1 MIEFLV
7 GNYIV
12 DRINHKKKLKE
23 GFTDTMDRVPFV
35 DPSDKTVVAALIVSL
50 VISFI
55 TAYIA
60 FMCNGGENAGVRFI
74 TTIFAFF
81 FSGIYLIYYFIVY
94 IIFDAKCSGTE
105 DIIPTRNI
113 KAVINRRY
121 KKNKRRKSS

>member
-23 GFTDTMDRVPFV
+23 GFTDTTDRVPFV

-81 FSGIYLIYYFIVY
+81 FSGIYLIYYFIIY
-94 IIFDAKCSGTE
+94 IIFDAKCSGSD
-105 DIIPTRNI
+105 DIIPKNI
-113 KAVINRRY
+113 SLTIN
-121 KKNKRRKSS
+121 KKSKRRKSR

>member
-1 MIEFLV
+1 MMEFLV

-12 DRINHKKKLKE
+12 DRINHKKKIKE
-23 GFTDTMDRVPFV
+23 GFTDTMERVPFFDV
-35 DPSDKTVVAALIVSL
+35 SDQTAVAVLIVSL

-81 FSGIYLIYYFIVY
+81 FSGIYLIYYFIIY
-94 IIFDAKCSGTE
+94 IIFDAKCSGSD
-105 DIIPTRNI
+105 DIIPKNI
-113 KAVINRRY
+113 SLTIN
-121 KKNKRRKSS
+121 KKSKRRKSR